1 MLFMRRKATDP
12 SVDLEVMSPAD
23 RIERTPLANGMPVT
37 LYVLLATLIAFAL
50 WAGFSKIDEVV
61 SARGKVVS
69 VQAHVILQPTE
80 PAQIATIEASVGQTV
95 KKGDVLV
102 TFDQTN
108 VDADLGQVRDRL
120 RSLDAQVRRLEA
132 EREGK
137 PFQVKSGEDD
147 LAQRQ
152 LEMQRAANHKA
163 RMARFDESISR
174 MRKSIELNAAEMRS
188 LEARLASL
196 REIEAMNE
204 DLANKQFQSRRAVL
218 DSRERRLEAE
228 RDISSARSRA
238 NDIQREISALEADR
252 AAYLAEHRQRI
263 FEELVAI
270 RRDRDTLQQQLIKAD
285 RRSTMT
291 TLLAPVDGVVLEVA
305 RVTRGSVVREAQ
317 SLVTL
322 VPSDSPIEAEV
333 RVDNADVSNIKPGD
347 PVRVKIDAFPFQRFG
362 VLRGRVR
369 TLSPD
374 TPQESTPQNPQM
386 PGQYVAR
393 VEILQADAASI
404 ERIARLVPGMT
415 LTAEIVT
422 GDRSILSYLTEPVV
436 RLQDEALRER

>member
-1 MLFMRRKATDP
+1 MFGLIRRAPQAPT
-12 SVDLEVMSPAD
+12 DLEVLSPAD
-23 RIERTPLANGMPVT
+23 RIERTPLAQGMPIT
-37 LYVLLATLIAFAL
+37 LYLLFGTLIAFAL
-50 WAGFSKIDEVV
+50 WAGLSRIDEVV

-69 VQAHVILQPTE
+69 VQSQVILQPTE
-80 PAQIATIEASVGQTV
+80 PAQVAAIDASVGQTV
-95 KKGDVLV
+95 RKGDVLV

-132 EREGK
+132 EREGR
-137 PFQVKSGEDD
+137 PFQVKGGEDD

-152 LEMQRAANHKA
+152 LELQRAANHKA
-163 RMARFDESISR
+163 RMARFDESIAR
-174 MRKSIELNAAEMRS
+174 MKKSIELNASEIRS

-196 REIEAMNE
+196 SEIEKMNE
-204 DLANKQFQSRRAVL
+204 DLVNKQFQSRRSLL

-228 RDISSARSRA
+228 RDMASARSRA

-252 AAYLAEHRQRI
+252 AAYLAEQRQRI
-263 FEELVAI
+263 FEELVPA
-270 RRDRDTLQQQLIKAD
+270 RRERDALQQQLIKAD

-291 TLLAPVDGVVLEVA
+291 TLVAPIDGVVLEVA
-305 RVTRGSVVREAQ
+305 RVTRGSVVREGQ
-317 SLVTL
+317 PLVTL

-333 RVDNADVSNIKPGD
+333 RIDNADVSNVKVGD

-362 VLRGRVR
+362 VLPGRVR

-374 TPQESTPQNPQM
+374 TPQDSTPQNPQV

-393 VEILQADAASI
+393 VEVLIHEAESA
-404 ERIARLVPGMT
+404 ERFGRLVPGMT
-415 LTAEIVT
+415 LTGEIIT
-422 GDRSILSYLTEPVV
+422 GERSILSYLTEPVV